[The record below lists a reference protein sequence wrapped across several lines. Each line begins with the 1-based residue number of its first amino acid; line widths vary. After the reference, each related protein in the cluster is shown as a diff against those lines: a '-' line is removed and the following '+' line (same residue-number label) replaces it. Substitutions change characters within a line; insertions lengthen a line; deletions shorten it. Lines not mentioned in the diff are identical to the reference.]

1 MATTVAAL
9 PKQRSFGETTRTDVW
24 WMQPLVVFLGFSAF
38 IIYSTWAALQGTDST
53 HCYYW
58 FGGNGANYLSPFY
71 SPSLFGSAPHPG
83 IFGVT
88 PSWWPAF
95 APFSPAF
102 LIMWIPAGFRFTCY
116 YYRGAYYKAFWL
128 DPVACA
134 VGEPRHSYLGERY
147 LPLILQNVHRYFLYL
162 ALIFIFILGRDAW
175 DSLWFADATGGK
187 HFGLAVGSLVLSV
200 NVVLLAGYTL
210 GCHSLRHLVGGFL
223 DAKSKASACASCYN
237 AVSCLNRRHMMW
249 AWLSLFWVGFTDVYI
264 RLCAAGIWHDFHIFT
279 L

>member
-1 MATTVAAL
+1 MALTAEL
-9 PKQRSFGETTRTDVW
+9 PKQRHFGETTRTDVW
-24 WMQPLVVFLGFSAF
+24 WMQPLAVFIGFTTF
-38 IIYSTWAALQGTDST
+38 IVYSTWAALQGTDIT

-58 FGGNGANYLSPFY
+58 FGGEGANYLSPFY
-71 SPSLFGSAPHPG
+71 SPSLFGSEPHPG
-83 IFGVT
+83 IFGIM
-88 PSWWPAF
+88 PAWWPAF
-95 APFSPAF
+95 LPFSPAF

-134 VGEPRHSYLGERY
+134 VGEPRKGYLGEKY

-162 ALIFIFILGRDAW
+162 ALIFIFILGRDAF
-175 DSLWFADATGGK
+175 DALWFKDASGIS
-187 HFGLAVGSLVLSV
+187 HFGLAIGSLVLIV

-223 DAKSKASACASCYN
+223 DSFTKSSPCHSCYN
-237 AVSCLNRRHMMW
+237 AVSCLNRKHMMW

-264 RLCAAGIWHDFHIFT
+264 RLCAMGYWHDFRIFT